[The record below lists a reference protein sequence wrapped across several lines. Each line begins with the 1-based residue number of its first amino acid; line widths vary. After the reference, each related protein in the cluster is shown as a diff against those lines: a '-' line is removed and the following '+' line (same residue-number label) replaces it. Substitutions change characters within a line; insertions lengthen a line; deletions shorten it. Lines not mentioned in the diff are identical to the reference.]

1 MFDKSAIFIAFCLWL
16 AAFCANAAAQYRFD
30 QLTTENGL
38 PQNSVYSI
46 VQTAE
51 GYIWMATLDGLVR
64 YDGVRFTVFNK
75 SNSKNLLNNRL
86 IGLLVDGE
94 NSVWLLHESNNL
106 SRYRNGEFQTFSEAD
121 GLPETAVYLMTKD
134 ANGGILAWTKKGV
147 ARFDGNRFTARS
159 AESKTFDGNDFVLY
173 FSPSGALWE
182 VRNQT
187 LTRFKDGKRT
197 DFTLPIEPQK
207 FNSPGY
213 KISSFVKLFEDRS
226 GVLWF
231 SLWRNHL
238 YRLENETI
246 RKIETDE
253 IATTL
258 ILDIAQ
264 DEENNIWVGTDTK
277 GVCLLS
283 QEGFKCFDSTSGLSS
298 NSVRG
303 MFLDREGTLW
313 VATDDRGVCRLSK
326 QVITPF
332 STAQGLRGKNL
343 YSIFEDRQGAIWLG
357 SYGAAAKF
365 EKGTLKNYGTAEGS
379 IYQNI
384 QSFYEDRES
393 RLWIGAFEGVQYF
406 KDGKFYDFKDKLY
419 PQKPSFGVFDIE
431 QDENGVLLFATTEGL
446 VKYDGQ
452 TAKQFTTE
460 NGLPGNN
467 VKIILKSRNGGYWI
481 GTYSGIALMND
492 EKITAYTEKD
502 GLAGNQVRALFEDAD
517 GTLWI
522 GTYDSGLSRFK
533 DGKFTNYNKEN
544 GLFSNGVF
552 EILPD
557 DAGNFWMSS
566 NQGIYRVSR
575 AELNDFADGKSRF
588 ITSVAFGKADGML
601 NAEANGGGQPTGLKT
616 KDGRLWFPTQDGAAI
631 VNPKAVKFNPL
642 PPPVVIES
650 ARIDNQSAISN
661 PKSRIEMSPN
671 QENLEIDYTGLSFI
685 KSEQMRFRYRLE
697 GLDEDWTEAG
707 TRRTAFYPHLAPGEY
722 TFRVIA
728 ANSDNVWNEKGAS
741 IKITVIPPFY
751 RTWWFVALCVL
762 AFFGLA
768 FMIYRRRIN
777 QLKKERA
784 AKEEFSRR
792 LIIAHESER
801 RRVAAELHDSLGQ
814 TLAMI
819 KNRAVFAV
827 QNTKNLEAAK
837 EQFEQITD
845 QSVDAINEVREISY
859 NLRPYLLDRLGL
871 TKALKSLFNKT
882 AENSNLKIAADIEN
896 IDKIFSKE
904 EEMSLY
910 RIVQE
915 NLNNI
920 LKHAEASEIRVE
932 IKKETDFL
940 TVKIAD
946 NGKGF
951 STDGVRNNDKK
962 EGFGL
967 LGMAERVNILGGT
980 HNIESA
986 PDKGTTVKIKIS
998 I

>member
-1 MFDKSAIFIAFCLWL
+1 M
-16 AAFCANAAAQYRFD
+16 RF
-30 QLTTENGL
+30 
-38 PQNSVYSI
+38 
-46 VQTAE
+46 A
-51 GYIWMATLDGLVR
+51 
-64 YDGVRFTVFNK
+64 
-75 SNSKNLLNNRL
+75 
-86 IGLLVDGE
+86 
-94 NSVWLLHESNNL
+94 
-106 SRYRNGEFQTFSEAD
+106 
-121 GLPETAVYLMTKD
+121 
-134 ANGGILAWTKKGV
+134 
-147 ARFDGNRFTARS
+147 GNRFTPWAADDRNFG
-159 AESKTFDGNDFVLY
+159 EHNFNLY
-173 FSPSGALWE
+173 FSSSGARWE
-182 VRNQT
+182 IRRQT
-187 LTRFKDGKRT
+187 LTRLKDGVRT
-197 DFTLPIEPQK
+197 DFQLPVDLQTIQQ
-207 FNSPGY
+207 PGNE
-213 KISSFVKLFEDRS
+213 FANAVKMYEDRR
-226 GVLWF
+226 GVFWF
-231 SLWRNHL
+231 SLSRDNL
-238 YRLENETI
+238 YRLEQETI
-246 RKIETDE
+246 QKINTDKTGSPTVLA
-253 IATTL
+253 IAE
-258 ILDIAQ
+258 DA
-264 DEENNIWVGTDTK
+264 DNNIWFGTVEK
-277 GVCLLS
+277 GACRFSDGRFL
-283 QEGFKCFDSTSGLSS
+283 CFDSSNGLSS
-298 NSVRG
+298 NTVRDL
-303 MFLDREGTLW
+303 FSDREGTLW
-313 VATDDRGVCRLSK
+313 IATNDRGLCRLLK
-326 QVITPF
+326 QIIAPF
-332 STAQGLRGKNL
+332 STAQGLREKNL
-343 YSIFEDRQGAIWLG
+343 YSIFEDRRGTIWFG
-357 SYGAAAKF
+357 SYGAVGRFSNGKIENF
-365 EKGTLKNYGTAEGS
+365 GDPEGL
-379 IYQNI
+379 IYVNV
-384 QSFYEDRES
+384 QSFFEDRDGK
-393 RLWIGAFEGVQYF
+393 LWIGAFEGVQYF
-406 KDGKFYDFKDKLY
+406 KDGAFHEFNTKLS
-419 PQKPSFGVFDIE
+419 QTLRFGVFDIE
-431 QDENGVLLFATTEGL
+431 QDEQGVLFFATSEGL
-446 VKYDGQ
+446 IKYDGQ
-452 TAKQFTTE
+452 TAQRFTTE

-467 VKIILKSRNGGYWI
+467 VKIILKARGGGYWI
-481 GTYSGIALMND
+481 GTYSGIARWND
-492 EKITAYTEKD
+492 EKFTAYTERD

-533 DGKFTNYNKEN
+533 DGKFTTFNKEN

-552 EILPD
+552 QITPD
-557 DAGNFWMSS
+557 ERGNFWMSS

-575 AELNDFADGKSRF
+575 AELNDLADGKRKF
-588 ITSVAFGKADGML
+588 ITSPAFGKPDGML
-601 NAEANGGGQPTGLKT
+601 NSEANGGGQPAGLKT
-616 KDGRLWFPTQDGAAI
+616 NDGRLWFPTQDGAAI
-631 VNPKAVKFNPL
+631 VNPEAVKFNTL

-650 ARIDNQSAISN
+650 VRIDNKSEPFAVANGLTHESENSYKSSDTSN
-661 PKSRIEMSPN
+661 VRLQPPATTDGSDIVLQPG
-671 QENLEIDYTGLSFI
+671 QENLEIDYTALSFI

-722 TFRVIA
+722 VFRVIA
-728 ANSDNVWNEKGAS
+728 ANSDNVWNERGAE

-751 RTWWFVALCVL
+751 RTWWFAALCVMAAL
-762 AFFGLA
+762 GMI
-768 FMIYRRRIN
+768 FMIYRDRIN

-792 LIIAHESER
+792 LINAHESER

-827 QNTKNLEAAK
+827 QNMKNLEAAK
-837 EQFEQITD
+837 EQFEQITE

-882 AENSNLKIAADIEN
+882 AETGNLKIAADIEN

-932 IKKETDFL
+932 IKKDTDFL